1 MDDSTLEKLQGL
13 KHYNS
18 KLDLW
23 LDSVSSS
30 PIEDLVGVSAED
42 RSTISALRS
51 ETSSL
56 ETRLQSLQDL
66 VSSKQQEISALS
78 KKTLVAKFTVPS
90 SVSSSPL
97 SETLRLVLAE
107 EERARKNVVSSG
119 RLPDL
124 KRYLQ
129 TQKTLQDKER
139 LLLSQLEQKENLLQ
153 RIRDDLARVD
163 LSSVPSSARPRAS
176 LYKKWKQTLAEKNT
190 YERDLRRGKYL
201 SDHRES
207 TRHQVELVLAEMERN
222 AEILHLK
229 QKSERYVS
237 EIRSARSKITQIEGS
252 MKQAADAMRKFKLEF
267 EQLRVAI
274 MLDKSIKS
282 SRTVALARHAAAL
295 ERAEGWYEECINME
309 KERIRNEETLKW
321 EERLENARKHA
332 SDQLEKERS
341 DMKERLHEIRDRLT
355 RRYFDSFRPVLD
367 EAVKNLE
374 IEKEKTLQLKQDLS
388 KKEQD
393 LERCERE
400 IEELQ
405 RLEGGDDV
413 DVVEGGVDFATEL
426 KESMKELKKLW
437 DELDVGVEEKVAFYS
452 ELDLVSPYNKR
463 VHEMYEDVL
472 KELQQGG
479 A

>member
-1 MDDSTLEKLQGL
+1 M
-13 KHYNS
+13 
-18 KLDLW
+18 
-23 LDSVSSS
+23 
-30 PIEDLVGVSAED
+30 
-42 RSTISALRS
+42 
-51 ETSSL
+51 
-56 ETRLQSLQDL
+56 
-66 VSSKQQEISALS
+66 
-78 KKTLVAKFTVPS
+78 
-90 SVSSSPL
+90 
-97 SETLRLVLAE
+97 
-107 EERARKNVVSSG
+107 
-119 RLPDL
+119 
-124 KRYLQ
+124 
-129 TQKTLQDKER
+129 
-139 LLLSQLEQKENLLQ
+139 
-153 RIRDDLARVD
+153 
-163 LSSVPSSARPRAS
+163 
-176 LYKKWKQTLAEKNT
+176 
-190 YERDLRRGKYL
+190 
-201 SDHRES
+201 
-207 TRHQVELVLAEMERN
+207 LAEMERN
-222 AEILHLK
+222 AEILHLQ
-229 QKSERYVS
+229 QKSERYVA
-237 EIRSARSKITQIEGS
+237 EIRSAQSKITQIEGS

-321 EERLENARKHA
+321 EERLQNARKHA

-374 IEKEKTLQLKQDLS
+374 IEKEKTLQLKQELS

-393 LERCERE
+393 LERCEGE

-405 RLEGGDDV
+405 RLEGGAGGDDEDL
-413 DVVEGGVDFATEL
+413 DVGVDFVTEL
-426 KESMKELKKLW
+426 KESMNELKKLW